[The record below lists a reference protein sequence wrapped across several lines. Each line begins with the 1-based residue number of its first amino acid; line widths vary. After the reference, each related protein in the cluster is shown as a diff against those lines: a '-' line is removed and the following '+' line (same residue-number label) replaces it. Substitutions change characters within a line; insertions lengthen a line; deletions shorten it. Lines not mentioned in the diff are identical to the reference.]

1 MISPPAR
8 ALRMLIA
15 SGTTARAVSRSLRP
29 RPIRM
34 LLALGESCSPA
45 PTSSRRAAF
54 SSTTTRK
61 PLLAKASAAVSPPIP
76 APATKMVRKAATLRS
91 GNVLQHA
98 FGRTRLAG
106 REVRR
111 KAVQRRAIGADDL
124 FVVAEIQEDM
134 RMVERRIGA
143 HAHELLRA
151 DLDHGYA
158 GIIMK
163 VRNEIVGHGNSP

>member
-8 ALRMLIA
+8 ALMILIA
-15 SGTTARAVSRSLRP
+15 SGVTARAASRSLRP
-29 RPIRM
+29 KSIRT

-61 PLLAKASAAVSPPIP
+61 PRAASASAAVSPPIP
-76 APATKMVRKAATLRS
+76 APAMKMVRDAATLRS

-98 FGRTRLAG
+98 FGRTGLAG
-106 REVRR
+106 RKVGS
-111 KAVQRRAIGADDL
+111 KAIQRGAIGADDFL
-124 FVVAEIQEDM
+124 VVAKIQEHM
-134 RMVERRIGA
+134 RVVERRIGA

-151 DLDHGYA
+151 DLNHGDA

-163 VRNEIVGHGNSP
+163 VRND